1 MRSPPIAGNPHPDY
15 YDVLNRREI
24 MMGNLATLKT
34 ARTLETDEWQMRVD
48 LAAAFRLAAMFDW
61 HEAVANH
68 LSLAVSPDGKKFL
81 MNPRWKHFSRIRAS
95 DLLLLDSNDRSTMD
109 QPNAP
114 DLTAW
119 SIHGRMHANVPQARC
134 IIHLHP
140 AYATALAS
148 LANPEIL
155 PIDQNTARFYNRIA
169 FDMDYG
175 GMANTDAEGDRLGSM
190 LGNKQIMMMGN
201 HGVLVCAATVAEAF
215 DLTYYLERACR
226 NLVLAYS
233 TGQPLHVMSPA
244 VAEKTAQEW
253 EADRDQFHAHFA
265 EMKAILDEKDP
276 SYAE

>member
-1 MRSPPIAGNPHPDY
+1 
-15 YDVLNRREI
+15 

-34 ARTLETDEWQMRVD
+34 ARSVESDEWQLRVD
-48 LAAAFRLAAMFDW
+48 LAAAFRLAAINDW

-68 LSLAVSPDGKKFL
+68 LSLAVSADGKKFL
-81 MNPRWKHFSRIRAS
+81 MNPRWKHFSRIKAS
-95 DLLLLDSNDRSTMD
+95 DLLLLDSADDETMNRPD
-109 QPNAP
+109 AP

-140 AYATALAS
+140 PYATAVAS

-155 PIDQNTARFYNRIA
+155 PIDQNTARFFNRIA
-169 FDMDYG
+169 VDTDYG
-175 GMANTDAEGDRLGSM
+175 GMANTDAEGDRLGGL
-190 LGNKQIMMMGN
+190 LGNRQIMMMGN
-201 HGVLVCAATVAEAF
+201 HGVLVCASTVAEAF

-226 NLVLAYS
+226 NLILAYS
-233 TGQPLHVMSPA
+233 SGQKLNVMSPA

-253 EADRDQFHAHFA
+253 EADRDQFHSHFA
-265 EMKAILDEKDP
+265 EMKAILDERDP

>member
-1 MRSPPIAGNPHPDY
+1 
-15 YDVLNRREI
+15 

-34 ARTLETDEWQMRVD
+34 ARSVESDEWQLRVD
-48 LAAAFRLAAMFDW
+48 LAAAFRLAAINDW

-68 LSLAVSPDGKKFL
+68 LSLAVSADGKKFL
-81 MNPRWKHFSRIRAS
+81 MNPRWKHFSRIKAS
-95 DLLLLDSNDRSTMD
+95 DLLLLDSADDETMNRPD
-109 QPNAP
+109 AP

-140 AYATALAS
+140 PYATAVAS

-169 FDMDYG
+169 VDADYG
-175 GMANTDAEGDRLGSM
+175 GMANTDAEGDRLGGL
-190 LGNKQIMMMGN
+190 LGNRQIMMMGN
-201 HGVLVCAATVAEAF
+201 HGVLVCASTVAEAF

-226 NLVLAYS
+226 NLILAYS
-233 TGQPLHVMSPA
+233 SGQKLNVMSPA

-253 EADRDQFHAHFA
+253 EADRDQFHSHFA
-265 EMKAILDEKDP
+265 EMKAILDEQDP